1 MKLRI
6 DPKKISFR
14 LDLDELEQL
23 LEQGEIEE
31 NTALPVGHIRY
42 RVTRLPAG
50 SPPKFQAD
58 PSGYH
63 LSLARNILEDHK
75 AALPSLKGIVC
86 VFATEKSGQI
96 NVALEINLKKKLK
109 HKLEL

>member
-14 LDLDELEQL
+14 LDVEELEHL
-23 LEQGEIEE
+23 LEQGEIEAK
-31 NTALPVGHIRY
+31 TALPVGHIHY
-42 RVTRLPAG
+42 RVTCLPAG
-50 SPPKFQAD
+50 SRPKFQAD
-58 PSGYH
+58 PSGYS
-63 LSLARNILEDHK
+63 LSLAQDTLEDHK

-86 VFATEKSGQI
+86 VFATENAGQI
-96 NVALEINLKKKLK
+96 SVALEINLKKKLK